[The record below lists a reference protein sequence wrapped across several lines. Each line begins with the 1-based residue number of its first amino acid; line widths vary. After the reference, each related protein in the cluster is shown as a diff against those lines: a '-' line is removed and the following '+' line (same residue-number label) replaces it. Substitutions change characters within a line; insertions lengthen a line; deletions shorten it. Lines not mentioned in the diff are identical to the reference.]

1 MSQLRQLLLSDREY
15 DLLLATIKDSIND
28 DPRFP
33 QSPVRSRRQPAAK
46 HNANI
51 AAIRAACRV
60 YLGVS
65 GSLKLIDLLA
75 ASIRARRS
83 PRTEIPRRP
92 LVASRQRLGLSI
104 AALLFFHRTLYRLLT
119 RLRFE
124 LLHEKV
130 QGIRKQWPGIYRLLT
145 WRFIPALG
153 ASLSGL
159 ALGICGKDQLRV
171 TIAIY
176 VFVRACELLFKG
188 AEVAGYIRNRPRWFG
203 SWILFALAQGQLLH
217 TFVFDPECF
226 PQAYGDT
233 ILRNTPE
240 YLQKPPPNL
249 SAKVTWPTDR
259 QVVDSLAGMAQL
271 RWPAFTSPILT
282 PKLSTTVPSGISSV
296 ISPIVSRAHPALH
309 HLSCALLHPS
319 ETSCFT
325 PFLRQFLLSFVSIG
339 RFFTLYYG
347 AFSLIRIRSTMKAP
361 LESLAR
367 LVGQI
372 LKVTLVVTGAIAG
385 SWGSIC
391 LFNNFLPKSFLPK
404 SRFFLGGLLAG
415 SIAIIDKSATA
426 HENAMYVTRTSIDS
440 LWKVGVK
447 RRWWKGVNGG
457 DVLLFTAAL
466 AVLNVLYD
474 AQKHTSMRTERT
486 MSVIRVLRGDIE
498 VGLSDNKPKA
508 E

>member
-1 MSQLRQLLLSDREY
+1 MSQLRRLFLSDREY
-15 DLLLATIKDSIND
+15 DFILATIKDSIND

-33 QSPVRSRRQPAAK
+33 QSPVRPRRQPAVR
-46 HNANI
+46 HNANV
-51 AAIRAACRV
+51 AAIRAATRV

-65 GSLKLIDLLA
+65 GSLKLIEFLA
-75 ASIRARRS
+75 ASVRAQRS

-124 LLHEKV
+124 LSHEKV
-130 QGIRKQWPGIYRLLT
+130 QGIRKQWPGLYRLLT
-145 WRFIPALG
+145 WHFTPALG

-159 ALGICGKDQLRV
+159 ALGVCAKDQLRV

-176 VFVRACELLFKG
+176 LFVRACELLFKG
-188 AEVAGYIRNRPRWFG
+188 AEIAGYVRNRPRWFG

-217 TFVFDPECF
+217 TFVFDPDCF
-226 PQAYGDT
+226 PQAYGDI

-240 YLQKPPPNL
+240 YLQKPPASL
-249 SAKVTWPTDR
+249 SPKVTWPTDR
-259 QVVDSLAGMAQL
+259 QIVDSLAGMAQL
-271 RWPAFTSPILT
+271 RWPVFTSPILT
-282 PKLSTTVPSGISSV
+282 PKLSTTIPAGISPV
-296 ISPIVSRAHPALH
+296 ISPIVSRAHPALY

-319 ETSCFT
+319 ETTCFT

-347 AFSLIRIRSTMKAP
+347 AFSLIRIRSMMKAP
-361 LESLAR
+361 VDSLVR

-391 LFNNFLPKSFLPK
+391 LFNNVLPKAFMPK
-404 SRFFLGGLLAG
+404 FRFFLGGLFAG

-426 HENAMYVTRTSIDS
+426 HENAMYVTRTSLDS
-440 LWKVGVK
+440 LWKVGIK
-447 RRWWKGVNGG
+447 RRWWKGIRGG

-466 AVLNVLYD
+466 AALNVLYD
-474 AQKHTSMRTERT
+474 AQKHTSMKSERT
-486 MSVIRVLRGDIE
+486 MSVIRVLRGDTE
-498 VGLSDNKPKA
+498 VGLSDDKPKSL
-508 E
+508 